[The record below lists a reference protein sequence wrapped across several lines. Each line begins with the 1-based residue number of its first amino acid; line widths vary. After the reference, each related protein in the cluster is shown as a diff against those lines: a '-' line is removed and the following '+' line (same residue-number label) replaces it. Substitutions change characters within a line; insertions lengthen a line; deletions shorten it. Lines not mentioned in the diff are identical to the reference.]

1 MSQGA
6 LNLICLISD
15 AIKQISVGKE
25 MTCVNTLTLEP
36 ASPTPRM
43 TREMEVDY
51 VYENLVLRCEMEGI
65 PPPALSE
72 VMGMPEMVSIWES
85 SPSSPPSRS
94 PPPPSPR
101 ENVFKRILDLC
112 LMSDS
117 LRRTNFQFQGVFI
130 LGALG
135 LTLTDI
141 ISLE

>member
-1 MSQGA
+1 
-6 LNLICLISD
+6 
-15 AIKQISVGKE
+15 
-25 MTCVNTLTLEP
+25 
-36 ASPTPRM
+36 M

-51 VYENLVLRCEMEGI
+51 VYKNLVLRCEMEGI

-72 VMGMPEMVSIWES
+72 VMGMPEMTSIWES
-85 SPSSPPSRS
+85 SPSPPPSGC

-101 ENVFKRILDLC
+101 ENVFRRIMRTC

-117 LRRTNFQFQGVFI
+117 LRKTDFQFQGVFI

-135 LTLTDI
+135 LTLTEI

>member
-1 MSQGA
+1 
-6 LNLICLISD
+6 
-15 AIKQISVGKE
+15 

-72 VMGMPEMVSIWES
+72 VMGMPEMVSIWAN